1 MYSGVHVRYP
11 RTSRDTLGLG
21 HMEMMCTE
29 VWDTLGLGHMEM
41 MCTEVWDT
49 LGLEIVYT
57 ALGVG
62 YPWTSQDIQGYSGTG
77 TYGDHVYRGMGYSG
91 TGTYGDRVYRGVGYL
106 WTSQDILGYSGT
118 GT

>member
-21 HMEMMCTE
+21 HMEIVSTE
-29 VWDTLGLGHMEM
+29 VWDISLDIPGHPGILWDWDIIMEIVSTEVWDVLGHPRTSWDTLGLGHMEM
-41 MCTEVWDT
+41 MCTAVWDT

-77 TYGDHVYRGMGYSG
+77 T
-91 TGTYGDRVYRGVGYL
+91 
-106 WTSQDILGYSGT
+106 
-118 GT
+118 